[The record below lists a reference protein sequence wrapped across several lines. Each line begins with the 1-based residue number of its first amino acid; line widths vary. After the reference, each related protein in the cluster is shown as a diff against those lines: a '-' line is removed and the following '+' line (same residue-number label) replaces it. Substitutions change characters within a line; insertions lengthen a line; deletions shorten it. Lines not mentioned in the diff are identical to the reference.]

1 MVARRSRSK
10 TADENRRAI
19 TPDAAGR
26 NSPRSRKCL
35 DLAPAEVRPS
45 PLAEQKT
52 ANGWTREEFTP
63 LKGEKEKP
71 RMWSGEEDAGSL
83 LGPPSVASS
92 DIFPRTPFSVL
103 PYTPATPRSSG
114 RSISRSVLVSVSK
127 RRSAHGRSSSA
138 LPDQFKIVPA
148 SPAPPM
154 EKRVEPAAIQSSSF
168 YAAASDENTAGDKPK
183 EKEESYVDLVRRRRK
198 ESQRVVKDKARRAG
212 ARRSFGGGGSRRKGG
227 NATGRRGCFHAIKK
241 PKKKLKVNV
250 KISQMP
256 AMSIEIPNSK
266 NAKAAKSPAT
276 PKTPI
281 VPKVSKT
288 STLTPKMGNFAL
300 SKETSVDI
308 EVKGGQIIYRKSNT
322 TPLRRSPRKNMSPL
336 KQSYFHGSAPRSRS
350 SGKLFS
356 PGADFLVPDSASPT
370 KHIPSPV
377 KFCSVS
383 TNEDDVS
390 SCNNSSFLN
399 LSMPEFD

>member
-1 MVARRSRSK
+1 
-10 TADENRRAI
+10 
-19 TPDAAGR
+19 
-26 NSPRSRKCL
+26 
-35 DLAPAEVRPS
+35 
-45 PLAEQKT
+45 
-52 ANGWTREEFTP
+52 
-63 LKGEKEKP
+63 
-71 RMWSGEEDAGSL
+71 
-83 LGPPSVASS
+83 
-92 DIFPRTPFSVL
+92 
-103 PYTPATPRSSG
+103 
-114 RSISRSVLVSVSK
+114 
-127 RRSAHGRSSSA
+127 
-138 LPDQFKIVPA
+138 
-148 SPAPPM
+148 M

-276 PKTPI
+276 PKTQT

-336 KQSYFHGSAPRSRS
+336 KQEKIIGQFFIC
-350 SGKLFS
+350 LFGGTS
-356 PGADFLVPDSASPT
+356 VNIYIDSISVAD
-370 KHIPSPV
+370 
-377 KFCSVS
+377 C
-383 TNEDDVS
+383 EDK
-390 SCNNSSFLN
+390 NFN
-399 LSMPEFD
+399 LYLEILKITIRIRI